1 LAIENIERHRKMG
14 VGSAGTVKDANVPPQ
29 NDSGVSPEPVEKFK
43 EALKH
48 STTSSNA
55 SGLQYSKG
63 KDNSQPS
70 QDTSKSHPIILA
82 RRPPIPAHKPP
93 QNLTCTSPTAQQ
105 KAGAFVDPALRDVA
119 SGKMELAKNAKGP
132 AVQKMQE
139 ALQMAGYKLPRFGA
153 DGKFGDE
160 SVQALKKFQTDHC
173 LKDTG
178 RLDKQT
184 MEQLSIASTK
194 VQQPVQNA
202 PAANTATQPAAQ
214 GAGQSP
220 APDPNALVQAQSQS
234 ILAKAQAET
243 PPLKALQALSGGLA
257 TAPQAVRDAVLQ
269 SKGAQ
274 QIIHDAAAWA
284 NEPLTEKLDDP
295 TSPLL
300 PEKRALARLE
310 EATKCDKA
318 LAGAV
323 ALEAVPGYEQFQAN
337 LQSSW
342 GAIGR
347 DGMASLARVADQI
360 GGSAKGDAAISRFAD
375 MDLWNRDGVRDA
387 TKAGAKGTYA
397 VGLASQAQGAM
408 DTQFALDAR
417 DAVTGPI
424 KAKVDGDVRALAEHS
439 AELAKIVQNNH
450 KGLTAAQLSAAID
463 DYGNRKGAAWK
474 ADDARLRQQLIDD
487 GKELVSRL
495 EDLKQ
500 RLPAKDFDH
509 ALALIKDSS
518 ADLAISTA
526 LKNDSEWAKSDVKAK
541 AIVDLFTYGKLG
553 DIGRKYTGEY
563 ASAMLRRK
571 VLEKIQDVNIF
582 EAGGA
587 TKMKEAIHSIA
598 TETYAKAIGVSKG
611 DLDKAIKAVD
621 GFVDDMAASTS
632 KNADNLVQANTVA
645 LKKLDEGLEQIA
657 KDKLDDKI
665 ANDASVLKAFS
676 KSTFAGQ
683 ALRGLSVGLS
693 GLALINSG
701 LKFADKKDWQSGAKA
716 FVDAVGFMQKNGE
729 LLVGLGAI
737 NKTSTLGKIASEGK
751 LLRNA
756 GAAELISGVSA
767 ALDLISAVR
776 SFAGLGVEQDIGA
789 GIISLTS
796 AVGSGVSLV
805 PAFGGAAFWGPVGL
819 GIAAAGVVGNVLY
832 QGRKQA
838 HALEGPTEQF
848 LKAAG
853 YHDAAAEALSKQVN
867 YRPLRD
873 ASGSA
878 QMPFLAKYA
887 ELKHIGAADLQKW
900 VNKLTPDQVDHLGDR
915 LRDVANEADGD
926 PDKFAADHIKGFE
939 HDLTKDHVPLP

>member
-1 LAIENIERHRKMG
+1 MG
-14 VGSAGTVKDANVPPQ
+14 IGSPDTVKNANPPPGNPDTDPPKLVKQ
-29 NDSGVSPEPVEKFK
+29 FK
-43 EALKH
+43 EAVSR
-48 STTSSNA
+48 STTSNDA
-55 SGLQYSKG
+55 SGIQYSKG
-63 KDNSQPS
+63 KDSSQHS
-70 QDTSKSHPIILA
+70 QDTAKAPPIVLA
-82 RRPPIPAHKPP
+82 RRPPIPAHKHL
-93 QNLTCTSPTAQQ
+93 QNLTCTAPTAQQ

-119 SGKMELAKNAKGP
+119 SGKTELAKNAKGP
-132 AVQKMQE
+132 AVKKMQE
-139 ALQMAGYKLPRFGA
+139 ALQLAGYKLPRFGA
-153 DGKFGDE
+153 DGQFGDE
-160 SVQALKKFQTDHC
+160 SVKALKKFQTDHC

-184 MEQLSIASTK
+184 LEQLSIASTK
-194 VQQPVQNA
+194 FQQPVQTA
-202 PAANTATQPAAQ
+202 PAANAATQPATQ
-214 GAGQSP
+214 GAGQPP
-220 APDPNALVQAQSQS
+220 APGADPQAQSQS
-234 ILAKAQAET
+234 IVAKAQAET
-243 PPLKALQALSGGLA
+243 APLKALQALSAGLA
-257 TAPQAVRDAVLQ
+257 KAPQAVRDAVLQ

-274 QIIHDAAAWA
+274 QIIHNAAAWA

-300 PEKRALARLE
+300 PQKRALARLE
-310 EATKCDKA
+310 EATKVDKA

-337 LQSSW
+337 LQSQW

-347 DGMASLARVADQI
+347 YGMVSLARVADQI
-360 GGSAKGDAAISRFAD
+360 GGSAQGDAAISRFAA
-375 MDLWNRDGVRDA
+375 MGLWNRDGVRDA
-387 TKAGAKGTYA
+387 TEAGAKGTYA
-397 VGLASQAQGAM
+397 TGLASQAKGEV
-408 DTQFALDAR
+408 DGQFVLDAR
-417 DAVTGPI
+417 DAVIGPI
-424 KAKVDGDVRALAEHS
+424 KAKVDADVRALAEHS

-450 KGLTAAQLSAAID
+450 KGLTPAQLSAAIE

-495 EDLKQ
+495 QDLKQ
-500 RLPAKDFDH
+500 RLPAKDFDQ
-509 ALALIKDSS
+509 ALELIKNSS

-526 LKNDSEWAKSDVKAK
+526 LKNDSEWATSDVKAK
-541 AIVDLFTYGKLG
+541 AIVDLFTVGKLG
-553 DIGRKYTGEY
+553 DIGRKYTGEF

-571 VLEKIQDVNIF
+571 VLEKIQDVNVF
-582 EAGGA
+582 EPGGA
-587 TKMKEAIHSIA
+587 AKMKEAIHSIA
-598 TETYAKAIGVSKG
+598 TETYARAIGVSKG

-621 GFVDDMAASTS
+621 GFVDEMAASTA

-645 LKKLDEGLEQIA
+645 LKKLDEGLEKIA
-657 KDKLDDKI
+657 KDKLNDKI
-665 ANDASVLKAFS
+665 THDASIVKAFS
-676 KSTFAGQ
+676 KGTYAGQ
-683 ALRGLSVGLS
+683 VLRGLSVGLA
-693 GLALINSG
+693 GLALFNSS
-701 LKFADKKDWQSGAKA
+701 LKFADKKDWQSGVKA
-716 FVDAVGFMQKNGE
+716 FVDAAGFMQKNGE

-751 LLRNA
+751 LLRNV
-756 GAAELISGVSA
+756 GTAELISGVSA

-832 QGRKQA
+832 EGRKQA
-838 HALEGPTEQF
+838 HALEGPTEHF

-867 YRPLRD
+867 YRPFRD

-878 QMPFLAKYA
+878 QMPFLVKYA
-887 ELKHIGAADLQKW
+887 ELKHMSVADLQKW
-900 VNKLTPDQVDHLGDR
+900 VNRLTPDQVDELGDR

-926 PDKFAADHIKGFE
+926 PDKFAADRIKGFE
-939 HDLTKDHVPLP
+939 HDLSKDHVPLP